1 MRENAY
7 FEDLRF
13 KEKNSAETY
22 LFHHYSDS
30 LDYGCT
36 VFQLSKL
43 PFFCHIEFIVNT
55 LRKAGV
61 TSVVITEANE
71 HLFGILNEFARLGCT
86 GFEPVTISRFTT
98 WDPHRQNEREHHD
111 GIRITL

>member
-7 FEDLRF
+7 FEELRF

-22 LFHHYSDS
+22 LFHHYSES

-36 VFQLSKL
+36 VFRLSKL

-55 LRKAGV
+55 LRKAGI

-71 HLFGILNEFARLGCT
+71 HLFSILNEFARLGCS

-98 WDPHRQNEREHHD
+98 WDTHRQNEREHFD

>member
-43 PFFCHIEFIVNT
+43 PFFCHIEFIVN
-55 LRKAGV
+55 APQGGH
-61 TSVVITEANE
+61 
-71 HLFGILNEFARLGCT
+71 HLGGHHGSERASLQHPERVCTARL
-86 GFEPVTISRFTT
+86 
-98 WDPHRQNEREHHD
+98 HR
-111 GIRITL
+111 L

>member
-1 MRENAY
+1 MRENSY
-7 FEDLRF
+7 FEELRF

-22 LFHHYSDS
+22 LFHHYSES

-36 VFQLSKL
+36 VFRLSKL
-43 PFFCHIEFIVNT
+43 PFFCNIEFIVNT
-55 LRKAGV
+55 LRKAGI

-71 HLFGILNEFARLGCT
+71 HLFSILNEFARLGCS

-98 WDPHRQNEREHHD
+98 WDTHRQNEREHFD